1 MNILLSLSLISIV
14 TVGKHVMCSVTF
26 LISQS
31 TQEAHV
37 KRHYYAVSVVN
48 TCSLAQQVTA
58 IWHIDDVTLTHA
70 TTVLLAPNIS
80 A

>member
-1 MNILLSLSLISIV
+1 MI
-14 TVGKHVMCSVTF
+14 CSVIF

-31 TQEAHV
+31 TLEAHV

-58 IWHIDDVTLTHA
+58 SWHIDDVTLTQA
-70 TTVLLAPNIS
+70 TTDCTTCFEYVPREQVYWNKLAT
-80 A
+80 AY